1 MHRLHVRIYL
11 TTLLSLVALLVATA
25 LLWSLIMDRSM
36 ASEHDGLIS
45 AMVSRALPSEEA
57 TPDAASAM
65 LAHDLVPPVAG
76 LELRGT
82 NGAMRAHAGSL
93 PRESR
98 DDTGLRRIDLRDGRV
113 LLVDVKRG
121 PLLLSHLHGLVVVV
135 WIALIVAVATYPL
148 ARRLTRRLEA
158 LAATVDRF
166 GDGDLS
172 VRAPTAGQ
180 DEVAALA
187 QRFNRMADRVAQ
199 LLKAHSR
206 MLANASHELRSP
218 LARMRLALELHGST
232 LPQAWLDGMRRDCSE
247 IDQQIEEILLASKLA
262 TLGTFPPPEPLDLA
276 ALLAE
281 ECSRLNVPFE
291 LVPAPLRGNAR
302 LLRRLIRNLLDNA
315 IKYGGNEVEAR
326 LFIAADGDRSLQVSD
341 RGPGIPPEERE
352 RIFEPFYRPAGASET
367 GSGWGLGLSLVKQI
381 AEHHGGSVECRDRV
395 GGGCVFEASFPADI
409 SPALVG
415 MA

>member
-1 MHRLHVRIYL
+1 MPPG
-11 TTLLSLVALLVATA
+11 
-25 LLWSLIMDRSM
+25 D
-36 ASEHDGLIS
+36 
-45 AMVSRALPSEEA
+45 A
-57 TPDAASAM
+57 TPDVASAI
-65 LAHDLVPPVAG
+65 LARDLVSPVGG
-76 LELRGT
+76 LELRDIH
-82 NGAMRAHAGSL
+82 GAMQGHAGSL
-93 PRESR
+93 PRQSGNEA
-98 DDTGLRRIDLRDGRV
+98 GLRRIQLRDGRL
-113 LLVDVKRG
+113 LLVDVQRG

-135 WIALIVAVATYPL
+135 WIALVVAVATYPL

-172 VRAPTAGQ
+172 VRAPTDGQ

-218 LARMRLALELHGST
+218 LARMRLALELQDST
-232 LPQAWLDGMRRDCSE
+232 PTQAWLDGMRRDCAE
-247 IDQQIEEILLASKLA
+247 IDQQIEEILLASKLEA
-262 TLGTFPPPEPLDLA
+262 LGTFPPLEPLDLA

-281 ECSRLNVPFE
+281 ECSRLNIPFE
-291 LVPAPLRGNAR
+291 LVPAPMSGNAR

-315 IKYGGNEVEAR
+315 IKYGGSEVEAR
-326 LFIAADGDRSLQVSD
+326 LSIAADGRRSLQVSD
-341 RGPGIPPEERE
+341 RGPGIPPPEHE

-381 AEHHGGSVECRDRV
+381 AEHHGGRVECRDRV
-395 GGGCVFEASFPADI
+395 GGGCVFEASFPA
-409 SPALVG
+409 SQSG
-415 MA
+415 